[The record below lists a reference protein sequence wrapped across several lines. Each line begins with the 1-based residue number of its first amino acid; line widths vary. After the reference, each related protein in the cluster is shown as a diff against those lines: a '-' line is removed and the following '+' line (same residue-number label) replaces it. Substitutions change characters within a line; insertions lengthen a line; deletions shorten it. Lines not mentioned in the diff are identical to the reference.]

1 MTLEFHNKIVNS
13 AYYIWDIKKMNTIL
27 DKISKY
33 TSSSMYLA
41 QSNSLKINYYDNRC
55 RFEDIININID
66 FLVLFGEKSSN

>member
-1 MTLEFHNKIVNS
+1 
-13 AYYIWDIKKMNTIL
+13 MNTIL